1 MWKHRLHKG
10 FHRIVGGS
18 VALAGLLSE
27 LRQIDLSQISF
38 LRDNADFII
47 AVSGLVI
54 IALEFLPILGD
65 LLDSGDCE
73 DARDNT

>member
-18 VALAGLLSE
+18 VAMAGLLGE

-47 AVSGLVI
+47 AVSGLII
-54 IALEFLPILGD
+54 IALEFLPILGG
-65 LLDSGDCE
+65 LLDGE
-73 DARDNT
+73 DRDDRGNP